1 MLEFRTMFKVL
12 VVLICLCVGGLLAGP
27 ASAFEER
34 ANLSADMLILRNLIG
49 QIEVEGHEGA
59 DFEIEIH
66 VQGSDATPDR
76 VRVEIDDGRK
86 AEVNIR
92 FPLDESKHYVYP
104 KASGET
110 SFSIDDGGSWLAKLF
125 GSGNIKIS
133 KSGRGLEIWA
143 DATVRVP
150 RGKSLIVD
158 HGAGTIVVNDVE
170 GDLELGTHSGPI
182 EVDDVEGS
190 VSVDTGSGRVTVA
203 NINGN
208 LLVDTGS
215 GSVTVRDVRA
225 DSVHVDTGS
234 GNVSLEGVDGS
245 TVYVDTGSGGVKA
258 EGIGADDLTIDT
270 GSGSVSL
277 QLDRMGSGSFVI
289 DTGSG
294 GIQLQLPENAS
305 ARVSA
310 DTGSGGVRLDLAGK
324 VRMHHEDDDEAEFT
338 IGDGA
343 ASITLDT
350 GSGSIRVS
358 Q

>member
-1 MLEFRTMFKVL
+1 MVRVFVVL
-12 VVLICLCVGGLLAGP
+12 VCLCAAGLLAGT

-34 ANLSADMLILRNLIG
+34 ASLSADTLILRNLIG
-49 QIEVEGHEGA
+49 QIEVVGHGGA
-59 DFEIEIH
+59 EFEIEIH

-76 VRVEIDDGRK
+76 VQIEIDDGRR

-92 FPLDESKHYVYP
+92 FPLDESKRYVYP
-104 KASGET
+104 KTHGET
-110 SFSIDDGGSWLAKLF
+110 SFSIDDDGGSWLAKLF

-133 KSGRGLEIWA
+133 KSGSGLEIWA
-143 DATVRVP
+143 DATVRMP

-170 GDLELGTHSGPI
+170 GDLELGTRSGPI
-182 EVDDVEGS
+182 EVDDAEGS
-190 VSVDTGSGRVTVA
+190 VSIDTGSGHVSVA
-203 NINGN
+203 DVNGN

-215 GSVTVRDVRA
+215 GHVTVSDVQA
-225 DSVHVDTGS
+225 DSVHLDTGS
-234 GNVSLEGVDGS
+234 GNVALEGVDGS
-245 TVYVDTGSGGVKA
+245 KVYVDTGSGSVKA

-277 QLDRMGSGSFVI
+277 VLDRMGSGSFVI

-294 GIQLQLPENAS
+294 GIRLQLPGNAS

-310 DTGSGGVRLDLAGK
+310 DTGSGGITLDLASNF
-324 VRMHHEDDDEAEFT
+324 RMHHEDDDEAEFT

-343 ASITLDT
+343 ANLTLDT